1 MLSKR
6 LLQCAVAMSMG
17 LILTSCND
25 NNSVQNTPRSVP
37 VMKLSPTA
45 IPLKRTYIGI
55 TQSIAAV
62 GIKARVEGFLT
73 QMNFVEG
80 KPVKKDQLLFVIDPK
95 PFEAQ
100 LDLAKGQLS
109 KSIANMEYQK
119 VQYLRLKELVKK
131 GDISQSNY
139 DEVAAKY
146 AAAQA
151 EVQIEKANVETAEIN
166 LGYCSMK
173 SPFDG
178 IIGEKFVDVGNLVGA
193 GESTL
198 LANVVQLNPIYVQFS
213 PSVEDYGSFLKYRK
227 NMPFY
232 VEASLPH
239 DSSLAFKG
247 RVDLVNNQADTPTS
261 TILMRAEIDNPERL
275 LLPGIYVNITLE
287 LTKDD
292 PTILLPSSA
301 VVETQGQKTVYLV
314 NKDSQVEVTKIQT
327 SGMYQQQYIVTSGV
341 KEGDLLIL
349 SGLQKIMPGQS
360 VKPEVQDTAAKG
372 KKND

>member
-1 MLSKR
+1 MLLKR
-6 LLQCAVAMSMG
+6 LLNYVVAVSIG
-17 LILTSCND
+17 LLLTACND
-25 NNSVQNTPRSVP
+25 NKAVQSTPRAVP
-37 VMKLSPTA
+37 VMKLAPTE

-73 QMNFVEG
+73 QMNFIEG
-80 KPVKKDQLLFVIDPK
+80 KPVKKDQQLFVIDPK

-131 GDISQSNY
+131 GDVSQSNY

-193 GESTL
+193 GENTL

-213 PSVEDYGSFLKYRK
+213 PSVEDYGSFLKYRN

-232 VEASLPH
+232 VEATLPH
-239 DSSLAFKG
+239 DSKLIFKG

-261 TILMRAEIDNPERL
+261 TILMRAEIDNPEHL
-275 LLPGIYVNITLE
+275 LLPGIYVNVTLE
-287 LTKDD
+287 LTKDN
-292 PTILLPSSA
+292 PTILVPSAS

-314 NKDSQVEVTKIQT
+314 NTKNQVEVTKIQT
-327 SGMYQQQYIVTSGV
+327 SGTYQQHYIVTSGV
-341 KEGDLLIL
+341 KAEDLLIL
-349 SGLQKIMPGQS
+349 DGLQKIMPGQA
-360 VKPEVQDTAAKG
+360 VVPQVQAKG
-372 KKND
+372 TKND